1 VAVSW
6 AFRLKPGAR
15 SADAAD
21 VQYERLVIEAD
32 DNTFTLELH
41 RRLTVIAGVGRL
53 EREGL
58 TSELIGALGSTR
70 AGVHAE
76 IVADNGARFAV
87 FRPTGAHHRVVSI
100 DSAVDVSERFRNTG
114 GEIDL
119 LGRAGMD
126 LRTARRRMRLTPAD
140 LVATS
145 HTDQL
150 VRRLAQVDT
159 SELWAAAER
168 VRITEDHLQ
177 AEAEAVGTAPED
189 AEIVQRIEDR
199 HLAFVTAQARH
210 ERYRKL
216 SFLAGAIAAISAVP
230 IAMIA
235 GEVAA
240 APLLIVAAVITAM
253 SFLEYKRMEQAH
265 NEEAEALKAAGA
277 QSYLGFHLQRVNGL
291 LASDQHRKR
300 LMQAAEEHRESVA
313 AWREVAGE
321 VEVAW
326 ALEHRDAIDAAARLR
341 RQFNTS
347 PDGADISV
355 VDDSDGDLAQALLAR
370 LSDVRN
376 LGPGGESFPLILDDP
391 LRDVPAAQKPALL
404 ELLVRASLGQ
414 QLIYLTEDDAV
425 AAWARLEALT
435 GELTVLEPSEMSEQ
449 RAAGAATTV
458 ATDHPA
464 IA

>member
-1 VAVSW
+1 M
-6 AFRLKPGAR
+6 
-15 SADAAD
+15 
-21 VQYERLVIEAD
+21 QYERLVIEAD
-32 DNTFTLELH
+32 ENTFTLELH

-58 TSELIGALGSTR
+58 TSELIGALGNTR

-87 FRPTGAHHRVVSI
+87 FRPTGSRHRVVSI
-100 DSAVDVSERFRNTG
+100 DSAVDVSDRFRNAN

-119 LGRAGMD
+119 LGRAGLD
-126 LRTARRRMRLTPAD
+126 ARSAKRRMRLTPAD
-140 LVATS
+140 LVASS
-145 HTDQL
+145 HTDQV
-150 VRRLAQVDT
+150 VRRLAQLDT

-177 AEAEAVGTAPED
+177 AEAEAVGSAPED
-189 AEIVQRIEDR
+189 AEVVQRIEDR
-199 HLAFVTAQARH
+199 HLAFVNAQARH
-210 ERYRKL
+210 ERYRKA
-216 SFLAGAIAAISAVP
+216 SFLAGAIAAIAAVP
-230 IAMIA
+230 MAIVA

-240 APLLIVAAVITAM
+240 APLLIIAAIITGM
-253 SFLEYKRMEQAH
+253 SFLEYKRMEQAQS
-265 NEEAEALKAAGA
+265 EEAEALKAAGA

-300 LMQAAEEHRESVA
+300 LMQAAEEHRESVT
-313 AWREVAGE
+313 AWRSVAGD

-341 RQFNTS
+341 RQFSTT
-347 PDGADISV
+347 PEGADMSV
-355 VDDSDGDLAQALLAR
+355 VDDTDGDLAQGLLAR
-370 LSDVRN
+370 LADVRN

-391 LRDVPAAQKPALL
+391 LRDLSTAQKPALL

-414 QLIYLTEDDAV
+414 QLIYLTEDEDV

-435 GELTVLEPSEMSEQ
+435 GELTVLEPSEMADQ
-449 RAAGAATTV
+449 REASAVGTTAAP
-458 ATDHPA
+458 TDHPA
-464 IA
+464 VA